1 MKINHFY
8 SIIYSTLFLLIIG
21 CTNKEINLITN
32 IDFELNATNE
42 TSGFVKDTL
51 STSIVLT
58 PENTDYPGFSY
69 YVNYTIAEGK
79 GYFITEDGTQ
89 LTENTDFSV
98 YKDQGFETTW
108 HYIGTEPGIHQVI
121 VNGKDNFNRS
131 KTKSLT
137 YDLKVV
143 ELFWEAT
150 SPQTMA
156 IVNDTIPFNL
166 VLENRSEGQL
176 LTFEQKINIADD
188 IGLILDT
195 DKKPLVLNQTLP
207 VTEGTLNWFYVGKT
221 IGQHTIQFDL
231 EASNDL
237 KKTTSI
243 SFDFKEAL
251 KNDPPTVIDDI
262 AETFATVSVT
272 IDALVNDTDPEQ
284 DVLSLTSVSVPT
296 NGVAQIVDGQIVYTP
311 NQNFVGKEVFEY
323 TITDTAGNETSGLV
337 TITVKLRE
345 TITIIDP
352 NFEQALIDLN
362 MDYDD
367 VVDTKIFKDI
377 AEKITI
383 LDVSNK
389 NISDLTGIEGFVNLE
404 TLTANKNNLTNVNIS
419 DNVKLK
425 ILNLDENKIANID
438 LTNNIQ
444 LEEIMLYNN
453 DLSTINL
460 SQNTLLKT
468 LDLDRN
474 NLTSIDISNN
484 PLLEL
489 LDVQANK
496 LSTLD
501 LTNNKNILRHLAVGN
516 RNDATNKNTISNLNL
531 SQFSSSLE
539 VLNINRLPSI
549 NNMNFRELVN
559 LKALYCSGSG
569 FTNLDLT
576 NNLFLEQ
583 LGCGANKLT
592 EIDLSKNTELFRLQ
606 IEGNNLTQLDVSN
619 NTKLN
624 RLHLYGSR
632 LKSLDLTKNLEIQ
645 YLSAPKNNFTELDFS
660 NNSKMIHID
669 LRENNITTLD
679 LSKLN
684 LSLLDELVVEDTPS
698 LTCIKVTDIEIA
710 NNKTNWSKD
719 VTAIYSLNC
728 N

>member
-1 MKINHFY
+1 MKINHLY
-8 SIIYSTLFLLIIG
+8 NIIYSTLFLLIIG

-176 LTFEQKINIADD
+176 LTFEQIINIADD

-284 DVLSLTSVSVPT
+284 DVLSLTRVSVPT

-419 DNVKLK
+419 NNVKLK

-460 SQNTLLKT
+460 SQNTLLKI
-468 LDLDRN
+468 LDLDTN

-484 PLLEL
+484 LLLEL
-489 LDVQANK
+489 LDIK
-496 LSTLD
+496 
-501 LTNNKNILRHLAVGN
+501 TNPIAILNVNQNI
-516 RNDATNKNTISNLNL
+516 
-531 SQFSSSLE
+531 
-539 VLNINRLPSI
+539 
-549 NNMNFRELVN
+549 
-559 LKALYCSGSG
+559 
-569 FTNLDLT
+569 
-576 NNLFLEQ
+576 
-583 LGCGANKLT
+583 
-592 EIDLSKNTELFRLQ
+592 
-606 IEGNNLTQLDVSN
+606 
-619 NTKLN
+619 
-624 RLHLYGSR
+624 R
-632 LKSLDLTKNLEIQ
+632 LKSLLIGGWESTIPPDLITISKIDTSNLVDLEYLHVGMTRITVLDVSKNTK
-645 YLSAPKNNFTELDFS
+645 LSSLICGTTLIK
-660 NNSKMIHID
+660 
-669 LRENNITTLD
+669 TLD
-679 LSKLN
+679 LSKNPNLEYLFAGWNYNMTSLDISKNYNLTSLNPGGAPLGNIDVSHLTKLESLSVWNMN
-684 LSLLDELVVEDTPS
+684 LSELNISKNINLKALACPTNKLTSLDLSNNSKLESIWVSKNQLSS
-698 LTCIKVTDIEIA
+698 LDISNIIISTLILKSENNPNLNCIKVNDVKAANEKTD
-710 NNKTNWSKD
+710 WVKD
-719 VTAIYSLNC
+719 SNTIYSLNC
-728 N
+728 L

>member
-1 MKINHFY
+1 M
-8 SIIYSTLFLLIIG
+8 LIIG

-156 IVNDTIPFNL
+156 IVNDTIPFSL

-284 DVLSLTSVSVPT
+284 DVLSLTRVSVPT

-460 SQNTLLKT
+460 SQNTLLKI
-468 LDLDRN
+468 LDLDTN

-484 PLLEL
+484 LLLEL
-489 LDVQANK
+489 LDIK
-496 LSTLD
+496 
-501 LTNNKNILRHLAVGN
+501 TNPIAILNVNQNI
-516 RNDATNKNTISNLNL
+516 
-531 SQFSSSLE
+531 
-539 VLNINRLPSI
+539 
-549 NNMNFRELVN
+549 
-559 LKALYCSGSG
+559 
-569 FTNLDLT
+569 
-576 NNLFLEQ
+576 
-583 LGCGANKLT
+583 
-592 EIDLSKNTELFRLQ
+592 
-606 IEGNNLTQLDVSN
+606 
-619 NTKLN
+619 
-624 RLHLYGSR
+624 R
-632 LKSLDLTKNLEIQ
+632 LKSLSIGGWKSTIPPDLITISKIDTSNLVDLEYLHVGMTRITVLDVSKNTK
-645 YLSAPKNNFTELDFS
+645 LSSLICGTTLIK
-660 NNSKMIHID
+660 
-669 LRENNITTLD
+669 TLD
-679 LSKLN
+679 LSKNPNLEYLFAGWNYNMTSLDISKNYNLTSLNPGGAPLGNIDVSHLTKLESLSVWNMN
-684 LSLLDELVVEDTPS
+684 LSELNISKNINLKALACPTNKLTSLDLSNNSKLESIWVSKNQLSS
-698 LTCIKVTDIEIA
+698 LDISNIIISTLILKSENNPNLNCIKVNDVKAANEKTD
-710 NNKTNWSKD
+710 WVKD
-719 VTAIYSLNC
+719 SNTIYSLNC
-728 N
+728 L

>member
-42 TSGFVKDTL
+42 TSGFVKNTL

-166 VLENRSEGQL
+166 VLENKSEGQL

-221 IGQHTIQFDL
+221 IGQHAIQFDL
-231 EASNDL
+231 ETNNDL

-468 LDLDRN
+468 LDLDTN

-484 PLLEL
+484 LILEL
-489 LDVQANK
+489 LDIK
-496 LSTLD
+496 
-501 LTNNKNILRHLAVGN
+501 TNPIAILNVNQNI
-516 RNDATNKNTISNLNL
+516 
-531 SQFSSSLE
+531 
-539 VLNINRLPSI
+539 
-549 NNMNFRELVN
+549 
-559 LKALYCSGSG
+559 
-569 FTNLDLT
+569 
-576 NNLFLEQ
+576 
-583 LGCGANKLT
+583 
-592 EIDLSKNTELFRLQ
+592 
-606 IEGNNLTQLDVSN
+606 
-619 NTKLN
+619 
-624 RLHLYGSR
+624 R
-632 LKSLDLTKNLEIQ
+632 LKSLSIGGWKSTIPPDLITISKIDTSNLVDLEYLHVGMTRITVLDVSKNTK
-645 YLSAPKNNFTELDFS
+645 LSSLICGTTLIK
-660 NNSKMIHID
+660 
-669 LRENNITTLD
+669 TLD
-679 LSKLN
+679 LSKNPNLEYLFAGWNYNMTSLDISKNYNLTSLNPGGAPLGNIDVSHLTKLESLSVWNMN
-684 LSLLDELVVEDTPS
+684 LSELNISKNINLKALACPTNKLTSLDLSNNSKLESIWVSKNQLSS
-698 LTCIKVTDIEIA
+698 LDISNIIISTLILKSENNPNLNCIKVNDVKAANEKTD
-710 NNKTNWSKD
+710 WVKD
-719 VTAIYSLNC
+719 SNTIYSLNC
-728 N
+728 L